1 MYLPKS
7 CTSQGN
13 TNVSP
18 STTLNVCPLDKN
30 RGEGVAVA
38 AVAPTDAILCRSLCK
53 SETFE
58 RRKQN
63 ALLKLQAESE
73 FFGKLI
79 SDWLQVVS
87 CN

>member
-18 STTLNVCPLDKN
+18 NTTLNVCPLDKN
-30 RGEGVAVA
+30 RGEGV
-38 AVAPTDAILCRSLCK
+38 TDAAAATLCRSLCK
-53 SETFE
+53 SEKFE
-58 RRKQN
+58 RKKQK
-63 ALLKLQAESE
+63 ALLRLQAESG

-79 SDWLQVVS
+79 SDWR
-87 CN
+87 